1 MSGDYLF
8 SITGFTREYL
18 LLVILGFS
26 LVVVCIACLTIITC
40 CPRID
45 DIQSG
50 QGTTASMTLRT
61 GIRLET
67 FNRSEEQSSAQ
78 TTDVQPRSFLSSI
91 ARLREVYYNEPETSV

>member
-18 LLVILGFS
+18 LLVILGFC
-26 LVVVCIACLTIITC
+26 LVVVCIACWTIISC

-45 DIQSG
+45 YIQG
-50 QGTTASMTLRT
+50 DQGTTASTTIRT

-67 FNRSEEQSSAQ
+67 FNRSEDQSSAQ
-78 TTDVQPRSFLSSI
+78 TTDVQLRSILSSI
-91 ARLREVYYNEPETSV
+91 VRLREVYNNEPETTV

>member
-18 LLVILGFS
+18 LLVILGLC

-45 DIQSG
+45 NIQGG
-50 QGTTASMTLRT
+50 QGTIASMTLRT

-67 FNRSEEQSSAQ
+67 FNRSEDRSSAH
-78 TTDVQPRSFLSSI
+78 TTDAQPKSFLSSI
-91 ARLREVYYNEPETSV
+91 ARLREVNYNDPETTV